1 MVWSLRPSITL
12 SVSLCRGFAVKFFVD
27 RDLSW
32 GALAGALG
40 LMFLV
45 SSALRGPLP
54 EGPFSARVPVLTQ
67 YAGAFLAA
75 LLMGGAI
82 VLVLWGV
89 KRLRSER
96 YETPRRDLAIAVLL
110 MTIVTFRPVQAASP
124 PCQGT
129 GAEVACAA
137 SAGVAGPAGTARGV
151 HAA

>member
-1 MVWSLRPSITL
+1 M
-12 SVSLCRGFAVKFFVD
+12 KFFVD

-54 EGPFSARVPVLTQ
+54 EGPFSERVPVLAQ

-75 LLMGGAI
+75 ALMGGFI
-82 VLVLWGV
+82 VLVLWGF
-89 KRLRSER
+89 KRFRSER

-110 MTIVTFRPVQAASP
+110 MTVVTFRPAQAAVPS
-124 PCQGT
+124 QQD
-129 GAEVACAA
+129 AVAAVSAA
-137 SAGVAGPAGTARGV
+137 QAGVHLPPRP
-151 HAA
+151 